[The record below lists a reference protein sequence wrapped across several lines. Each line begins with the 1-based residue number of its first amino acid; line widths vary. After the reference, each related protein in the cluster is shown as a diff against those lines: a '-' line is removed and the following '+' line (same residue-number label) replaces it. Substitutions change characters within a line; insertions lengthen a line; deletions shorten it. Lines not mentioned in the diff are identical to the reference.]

1 MEKHFSAVSLWHQ
14 PTDMKLKQ
22 KVSSLVDLF
31 FVIVVDICV
40 IKWYKKSHKAI
51 FKVSSVFT
59 WCKPHFIINKFEKM
73 EWKLYDCKKLTWIQ
87 ISKNLHFCYGFFSH
101 LPTICHWLINHLFCR
116 WAVMLVKTKS
126 QVCKYFCF
134 HIMG

>member
-1 MEKHFSAVSLWHQ
+1 MKYYWYLEKHFSAVSLWHQ

-22 KVSSLVDLF
+22 KVFSLVDLF

-87 ISKNLHFCYGFFSH
+87 ISKNLHFCYGFFFPLTYH
-101 LPTICHWLINHLFCR
+101 LSLTDKPFVL
-116 WAVMLVKTKS
+116 
-126 QVCKYFCF
+126 QVSSNVGENK
-134 HIMG
+134 ISSV